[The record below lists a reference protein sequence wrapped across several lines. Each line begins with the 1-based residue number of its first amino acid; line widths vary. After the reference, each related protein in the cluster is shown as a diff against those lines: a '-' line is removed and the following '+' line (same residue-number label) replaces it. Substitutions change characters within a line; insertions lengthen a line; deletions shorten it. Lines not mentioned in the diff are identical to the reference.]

1 MKRLFSVTF
10 LSLIFIC
17 HAFAQTETL
26 TNEDVILMTQAGLGR
41 DLIIQKVKDSD
52 GNYDVSA
59 KSLIELKKAGVADEV
74 IKIMFEKP
82 KKAAAS
88 ETFQPN
94 IEKSA
99 APLNAAQNVP
109 KPTST
114 ERIVLSPKEALKN
127 AKTVAIN
134 KSSLY
139 PSRQELEK
147 SLLKRKDWQK
157 FNLNLVR
164 LKDDADLFI
173 EIGRIPLT
181 LISNRYVFRI
191 YERRSGTILAAGET
205 TAWGNL
211 AHNLAREITQ
221 KLNKISTN

>member
-1 MKRLFSVTF
+1 MKRIFLTIF
-10 LSLIFIC
+10 LSLIFVF

-41 DLIIQKVKDSD
+41 DLIIQKVKDSN

-59 KSLIELKKAGVADEV
+59 RSLIELKKAGVADEV
-74 IKIMFEKP
+74 IKIMLEKP
-82 KKAAAS
+82 KPVAP
-88 ETFQPN
+88 ETVLQTT
-94 IEKSA
+94 EKQGEQS
-99 APLNAAQNVP
+99 NTTQNVSN
-109 KPTST
+109 PTST

-127 AKTVAIN
+127 AKTVAIF
-134 KSSLY
+134 KTSAY
-139 PSRQELEK
+139 PARQELEK

-157 FNLNLVR
+157 YNLNLVR
-164 LKDDADLFI
+164 LKNDADLYI

-181 LISNRYVFRI
+181 LISWRYVFRI

-221 KLNKISTN
+221 KLDKVSTN